1 MESPICLSFGRAPFF
16 LVMDTES
23 GAFEII
29 ENKAE
34 AVQGGAGIKA
44 AQLVLDAGAEAVI
57 AYRMG
62 QNAFDVLK
70 KAKVQ
75 LLRAEGEH
83 AEAAALFKAGKLKE
97 LDQTISASTAAGSL
111 DAGCDPKRQR
121 RHRENFHLCEHG
133 ICCR

>member
-1 MESPICLSFGRAPFF
+1 MKVKIIIPAEKKTMESPICLSFGRAPFF

-44 AQLVLDAGAEAVI
+44 TQLVLDAGAEAVI

-75 LLRAEGEH
+75 LLRAEGETA

-97 LDQTISASTAAGSL
+97 LDQIHLG
-111 DAGCDPKRQR
+111 
-121 RHRENFHLCEHG
+121 FHG
-133 ICCR
+133 GGGA

>member
-1 MESPICLSFGRAPFF
+1 MKVKIIIPAEKKTMESPICLSFGRAPFF
-16 LVMDTES
+16 LVMNTES

-75 LLRAEGEH
+75 LLRAEGETA

-97 LDQTISASTAAGSL
+97 LDQIHLG
-111 DAGCDPKRQR
+111 
-121 RHRENFHLCEHG
+121 FHG
-133 ICCR
+133 GGGA